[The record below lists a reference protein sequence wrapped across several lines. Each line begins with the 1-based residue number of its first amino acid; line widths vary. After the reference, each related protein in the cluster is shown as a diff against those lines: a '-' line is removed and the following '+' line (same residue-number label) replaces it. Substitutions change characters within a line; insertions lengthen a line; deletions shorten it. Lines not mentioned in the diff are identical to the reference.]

1 MMRGII
7 HLVPKLLI
15 SLLEDDIMTAHKLCI
30 KSKIF
35 FRIKN

>member
-1 MMRGII
+1 MRGII
-7 HLVPKLLI
+7 QLVPKTLI
-15 SLLEDDIMTAHKLCI
+15 SLLEDDSMTAHKLCI

>member
-1 MMRGII
+1 MMRGIAQF
-7 HLVPKLLI
+7 VPKLLI
-15 SLLEDDIMTAHKLCI
+15 SLLEDDSMTAHKLCI